1 MLRKSRAPQNPRLDR
16 GTRLQVRPPDECAK
30 PENHLIR
37 FRRTCSSGSSTPSTG
52 DKPTVLP
59 GLVGDAE
66 EDRVVGAVKLDE
78 PAEGVGK
85 DDVEVVQVEGAAREL
100 P

>member
-1 MLRKSRAPQNPRLDR
+1 MARKSQDRRNPRR
-16 GTRLQVRPPDECAK
+16 GRRTRLWVRPPDERTDRK
-30 PENHLIR
+30 NPLLP
-37 FRRTCSSGSSTPSTG
+37 FRRMCFSGSSTPSTG